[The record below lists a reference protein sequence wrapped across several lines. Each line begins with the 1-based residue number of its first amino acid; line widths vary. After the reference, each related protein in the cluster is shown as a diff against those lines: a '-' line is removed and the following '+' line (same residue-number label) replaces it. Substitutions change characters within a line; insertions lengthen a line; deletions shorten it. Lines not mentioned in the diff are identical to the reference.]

1 MKTVSKIVYRT
12 EVDMFIVLKRKQ
24 IFQIIVMILVFTASA
39 VCLGQVDLNKTV
51 FAVNN
56 RKLPVYSVDRGTE
69 KKIAISFDAAWG
81 ADKTRKIVEIL
92 NGHNVKATFF
102 LVGFWVDAYKEE
114 VAFLADNGME
124 IGNHSKN
131 HLHMSRLNEEQ
142 LREEIEYVNAA
153 VRSITGITPKVF
165 RAPFGEYNDRVLTAV
180 ENVGMIPIQWDVD
193 SLDWKGISA
202 AEITSR
208 ITGKTKEGSIILCHN
223 NSDHI
228 LEALP
233 TVLDDLIEK
242 GYEFV
247 TMSEL
252 IYHDN
257 YRIDT
262 QGVQHTDA

>member
-1 MKTVSKIVYRT
+1 
-12 EVDMFIVLKRKQ
+12 MFIVLKRKQ
-24 IFQIIVMILVFTASA
+24 LFQIIVMVLVFTACT

-51 FAVNN
+51 FAATN
-56 RKLPVYSVDRGTE
+56 RKLPVYSVDRSDD

-92 NGHNVKATFF
+92 NAHSVKATFF
-102 LVGFWVDAYKEE
+102 LVGFWVDAYKDE
-114 VAFLADNGME
+114 VAFLADNDME

-131 HLHMSRLNEEQ
+131 HLHMSGLNEDK
-142 LREEIEYVNAA
+142 LREEITYVNTL
-153 VRSITGITPKVF
+153 VQSITGIAPTVF
-165 RAPFGEYNDRVLTAV
+165 RAPFGEYNDRVLSAV
-180 ENVGMIPIQWDVD
+180 ENAGMIPIQWDVD

-202 AEITSR
+202 EEIITR

-233 TVLDDLIEK
+233 TVLEDLVSK

-247 TMSEL
+247 TISEL

-262 QGVQHTDA
+262 QGVQHSDA

>member
-1 MKTVSKIVYRT
+1 
-12 EVDMFIVLKRKQ
+12 MFIVLKRKQ
-24 IFQIIVMILVFTASA
+24 IFLIIVMVLAFTACA
-39 VCLGQVDLNKTV
+39 VCLGQADLDRTV
-51 FAVNN
+51 FAAKA
-56 RKLPVYSVDRGTE
+56 RKLPVYSVDRGGE

-92 NGHNVKATFF
+92 NARNVKATFF

-114 VAFLADNGME
+114 TAFLADSGME

-131 HLHMSRLNEEQ
+131 HLHMSGLNEDK
-142 LREEIEYVNAA
+142 LREEIEYVNTA
-153 VRSITGITPKVF
+153 VRSLTGVTPKVF

-180 ENVGMIPIQWDVD
+180 ESAGMIPIQWDVD

-202 AEITSR
+202 AEIVRR
-208 ITGKTKEGSIILCHN
+208 ITQKTKEGSIILCHN

-233 TVLDDLIEK
+233 TVLDDLIAK

-252 IYHDN
+252 IYHEN
-257 YRIDT
+257 YRIDA
-262 QGVQHTDA
+262 QGVQHLSA

>member
-1 MKTVSKIVYRT
+1 
-12 EVDMFIVLKRKQ
+12 MFIVLKRKQ
-24 IFQIIVMILVFTASA
+24 ILQVITVLLVFVACS
-39 VCLGQVDLNKTV
+39 VCLGQTDLSKTV
-51 FAVNN
+51 FATGSK
-56 RKLPVYSVDRGTE
+56 KLPVYSVDRGKE

-81 ADKTRKIVEIL
+81 ADKTRKIVEVL
-92 NGHNVKATFF
+92 NEHNVKATFF

-131 HLHMSRLNEEQ
+131 HLHMSGLNEEK
-142 LREEIEYVNAA
+142 LREEIEYVNTA
-153 VRSITGITPKVF
+153 VENLTGVTPKVF

-180 ENVGMIPIQWDVD
+180 ENAGMIPIQWDVD
-193 SLDWKGISA
+193 SLDWKGISES
-202 AEITSR
+202 EIISR
-208 ITGKTKEGSIILCHN
+208 ITKKAKEGSIILCHN

-233 TVLDDLIEK
+233 SVLEELIAE
-242 GYEFV
+242 GYQFV
-247 TMSEL
+247 TIGEL

-262 QGVQHTDA
+262 QGVQHTGA